1 MEEWEGARISVRLGQ
16 DCHLLSLLDNMEACL
31 RQSVVQTEGHKLCP
45 NLLQGINI

>member
-31 RQSVVQTEGHKLCP
+31 RQNVVQTEGHKFNPLDITC
-45 NLLQGINI
+45 LF